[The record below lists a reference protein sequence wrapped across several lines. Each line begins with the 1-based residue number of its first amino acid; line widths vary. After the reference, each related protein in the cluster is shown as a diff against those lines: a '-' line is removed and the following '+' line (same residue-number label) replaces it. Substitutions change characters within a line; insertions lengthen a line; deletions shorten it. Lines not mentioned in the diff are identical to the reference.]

1 MKDTPDLRMPPSPA
15 IAVQAAALRAA
26 FPRYT
31 VNVIKCRGEKPR
43 YEVVSKDG
51 GNPYCLISEDA
62 KEIWREL
69 KAAALAAGVTV
80 PRS

>member
-1 MKDTPDLRMPPSPA
+1 MKDTPDLRMPSPA
-15 IAVQAAALRAA
+15 VAVQAAALRTA

-31 VNVIKCRGEKPR
+31 VIVIKCRGEKPR